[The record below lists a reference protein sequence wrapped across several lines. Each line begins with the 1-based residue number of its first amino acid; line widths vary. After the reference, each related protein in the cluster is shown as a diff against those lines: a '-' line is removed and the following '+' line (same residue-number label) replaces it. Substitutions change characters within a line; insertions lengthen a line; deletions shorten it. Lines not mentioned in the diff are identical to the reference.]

1 MKRPA
6 YLAILASS
14 SKRAARTSQM
24 VNYAD
29 MAKDVGIRPPTA
41 KQWLNKTLYF
51 IPLKLRKAV
60 IPKRIFCL

>member
-1 MKRPA
+1 
-6 YLAILASS
+6 
-14 SKRAARTSQM
+14 M